1 VPEDAGFPDAS
12 IPSNID
18 VSAFLKA
25 FSQLVNVFL
34 LAQAYTEDLSL
45 YVLKCL
51 RVSLH
56 RHERKAA
63 PKLRL
68 ELVPRS
74 FSAASCDFD

>member
-51 RVSLH
+51 T
-56 RHERKAA
+56 
-63 PKLRL
+63 
-68 ELVPRS
+68 
-74 FSAASCDFD
+74 